1 MSIFL
6 SKLLPQLI
14 YPVSLTIW
22 LAIFAGLFAWR
33 GHKRLAGIAL
43 FLSVALLWVS
53 SMRVTA
59 DYLSI
64 SLERKYLPVPIE
76 SSPVADAVVVL
87 GGGVATAEPPRLA
100 PDLDNASDR
109 VLHAARLYRAEKAPV
124 VIVSGGVIAWQGA
137 TMPEA
142 IAMKT
147 ILQEWGVPATALIME
162 TNSLNTYQ
170 NAVETKR
177 ILEKQGLNRVLL
189 VTSASHMPRAL
200 ATFRS
205 AGINAIPS
213 PTDFEAI
220 DRKQRTILDWLPEA
234 KALGQTT
241 SVIKEYMGIAVYRWR
256 GWIKEGDSN
265 VRGN

>member
-1 MSIFL
+1 MSFFI

-22 LAIFAGLFAWR
+22 LSIFSGLFAWR

-43 FLSVALLWVS
+43 FLSIALLWVS

-76 SSPVADAVVVL
+76 SSPVADAILVL

-100 PDLDNASDR
+100 PDLDKASDR
-109 VLHAARLYRAEKAPV
+109 VLHAARLYKAGKAPV
-124 VIVSGGVIAWQGA
+124 VIVSGGGIAWQGA
-137 TMPEA
+137 TKPIA
-142 IAMKT
+142 IPMKI
-147 ILQEWGVPATALIME
+147 ILQECGVPATAIIME
-162 TNSLNTYQ
+162 TKSLNTYQ
-170 NAVETKR
+170 NVVETKR
-177 ILEKQGLNRVLL
+177 ILEKEGRVLL
-189 VTSASHMPRAL
+189 ITSAWHMPRAL

-220 DRKQRTILDWLPEA
+220 ELEQRTILDWLPEV
-234 KALGQTT
+234 KALERTT
-241 SVIKEYMGIAVYRWR
+241 RIIKEYMGIAVYRWR
-256 GWIKEGDSN
+256 GWIKEGD
-265 VRGN
+265 

>member
-1 MSIFL
+1 MSFFL

-22 LAIFAGLFAWR
+22 LSIFAGLFAWR

-53 SMRVTA
+53 SMQVTA

-87 GGGVATAEPPRLA
+87 GGGVGSAEPPRLA
-100 PDLDNASDR
+100 PDLNQASDR
-109 VLHAARLYRAEKAPV
+109 VLHAARLYRAGKAPV
-124 VIVSGGVIAWQGA
+124 VIVSGGGIAWQDA
-137 TMPEA
+137 TKP
-142 IAMKT
+142 ITIPMKT
-147 ILQEWGVPATALIME
+147 ILQECGVPATAIIME

-170 NAVETKR
+170 NALETKR

-189 VTSASHMPRAL
+189 VTSALHMPRAL
-200 ATFRS
+200 ATLRS

-213 PTDFEAI
+213 PTDFEGI
-220 DRKQRTILDWLPEA
+220 DREQRTILDWLPQANILER
-234 KALGQTT
+234 TT
-241 SVIKEYMGIAVYRWR
+241 RIIKEYMGLAVYRWR
-256 GWIKEGDSN
+256 GWIKEGD
-265 VRGN
+265 